1 MSNELTILI
10 DKLVEDKTFSLEGVK
25 AITQLKDKA
34 ILQEKKIEELESYKK
49 DAFIQILT
57 IENDKKDLESKL
69 RNIEEREKKVRD
81 QEIAIEVIKTK
92 LDMLNATKKD
102 LFDLV
107 GMIFKSPIIR
117 ENVIGNVPV
126 SPGPNGQYPVTIP
139 TNQSTTREEM

>member
-1 MSNELTILI
+1 MSNELTELI
-10 DKLVEDKTFSLEGVK
+10 DKLIVDKTFSLEGLSAVS
-25 AITQLKDKA
+25 TLKDKA
-34 ILQEKKIEELESYKK
+34 ISQEKLISSLELKNKE
-49 DAFIQILT
+49 FNT
-57 IENDKKDLESKL
+57 ENTTLKNTNYELLNKVS
-69 RNIEEREKKVRD
+69 NIEEREKKVRD